1 LNIKNLS
8 KGAEL
13 QSAVKR
19 IIHGLNECVKEGMFI
34 DANVIGAKLTR
45 NSDCYISVKL
55 TLRENDNIIDKHMA
69 FSVVNNFIFPS
80 IPLRA
85 LCDL

>member
-1 LNIKNLS
+1 MNIKNLS

-13 QSAVKR
+13 NSAVTR
-19 IIHGLNECVKEGMFI
+19 IIHGLKECVKAGMFI
-34 DANVIGAKLTR
+34 DANVVGSKLTK

-55 TLRENDNIIDKHMA
+55 TLREDGDIIDKHMA

-80 IPLRA
+80 IPLSA

>member
-1 LNIKNLS
+1 MNIKNLS

-19 IIHGLNECVKEGMFI
+19 IIHGLKECVKEGMFI
-34 DANVIGAKLTR
+34 DANVVGSKLTK

-55 TLRENDNIIDKHMA
+55 TLRENGNIIDKHMA

-80 IPLRA
+80 IPFRA